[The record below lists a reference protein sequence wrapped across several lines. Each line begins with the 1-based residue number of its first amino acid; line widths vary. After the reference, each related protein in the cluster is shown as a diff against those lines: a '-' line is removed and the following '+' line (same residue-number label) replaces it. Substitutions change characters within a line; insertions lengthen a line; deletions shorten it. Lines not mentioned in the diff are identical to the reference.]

1 MIFGPLSPLLLL
13 LLLSFQY
20 YLTSLFLFLFLAYP
34 FFFPLRE
41 SPLLARFFLCAGSWF
56 KAVGLHMEEDVID
69 VIEEGKGEGE
79 GEGERE
85 REGEGEGERE
95 REREGEVDGA
105 EIFYNMKPR
114 GPG

>member
-1 MIFGPLSPLLLL
+1 
-13 LLLSFQY
+13 
-20 YLTSLFLFLFLAYP
+20 
-34 FFFPLRE
+34 
-41 SPLLARFFLCAGSWF
+41 
-56 KAVGLHMEEDVID
+56 MEEDVID